1 MSALNIHFSSF
12 AQEEE
17 NYFNP
22 KDKSSGYVYD
32 STDFAVLEKTLT
44 TVEINYCILYLVS
57 KSGML
62 FLEYHPNLF
71 TRIRRHLGHKNSDI
85 YR

>member
-44 TVEINYCILYLVS
+44 TV
-57 KSGML
+57 
-62 FLEYHPNLF
+62 
-71 TRIRRHLGHKNSDI
+71 
-85 YR
+85 